1 MKEIIMLLT
10 CAVFAGNLA
19 SGHLAYGEMRKE
31 SYTLSE
37 AVQYALE
44 NNPRLAALQM
54 DIEIEDY
61 SIDEA
66 KGGRFPR
73 VDFIGNTIRSRYDRP
88 VLPITGSPM
97 EGGFP
102 EFDNP
107 TYEVGVSFNFPVYM
121 GGRLKRQVRIAEISK
136 SIVEDAFAL
145 GRQELIFNV
154 TSIYY
159 KILELEKILEA
170 SEKRVS
176 QLEAHKKDVE
186 LFLKAG
192 NVPRID
198 LLNTETGLSHARHS
212 ALLVKHNIESAY
224 ELLKS
229 FMGIE
234 DVDTEIS
241 VVPEIMN
248 RTYPDIAESREKAF
262 SCRPDYKAVLKKE
275 RMAAER
281 VRLLSGKRHPLVS
294 LHGKYT
300 ENAGSNFDFREDWYV
315 SLRLT
320 IPVFDGGVI
329 KTQVNRARKEAEK
342 IKEQERALRL
352 KILREIKDA
361 HLGIENALERMEV
374 LSKGIETAEEILRIE
389 QLKYKAGTGTNTDV
403 LDAQTAL
410 LRARVE
416 YYQGIYDKDIAIA
429 ALDKAIGMDGNE
441 EGSK

>member
-1 MKEIIMLLT
+1 MKKVIVLLVIW
-10 CAVFAGNLA
+10 AAFAG
-19 SGHLAYGEMRKE
+19 HPAYGEPPNK

-37 AVQYALE
+37 AVEYALR
-44 NNPRLAALQM
+44 NNPRLAALHM

-61 SIDEA
+61 AIDEA
-66 KGGRFPR
+66 RGERFPR
-73 VDFIGNTIRSRYDRP
+73 VDLTGSTIRSRYDRP
-88 VLPITGSPM
+88 VLPITGLPM

-107 TYEVGVSFNFPVYM
+107 TYEVGVSFNLPVYM

-136 SIVEDAFAL
+136 SIAEDAFAL

-224 ELLKS
+224 ELLKN

-234 DVDTEIS
+234 DVGAEIS
-241 VVPEIMN
+241 VVPEIMKS
-248 RTYPDIAESREKAF
+248 TYPDIAESRGKAF
-262 SCRPDYKAVLKKE
+262 SYRPDYKAVLKKE

-294 LHGKYT
+294 LQGKYT

-361 HLGIENALERMEV
+361 HLGIENARERMEV